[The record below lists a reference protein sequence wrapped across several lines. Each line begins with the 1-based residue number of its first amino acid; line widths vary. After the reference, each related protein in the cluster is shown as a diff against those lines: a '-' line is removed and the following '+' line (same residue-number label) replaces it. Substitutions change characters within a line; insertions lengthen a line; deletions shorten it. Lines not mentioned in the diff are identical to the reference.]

1 MVEASEK
8 RSAKR
13 VPFFCEV
20 ECTGAGDDP
29 LSPRISDLSTT
40 GAFIDSMVAVPA
52 GSRLTLKFKLSSG
65 QPAVVD
71 AEVVHSMPHF
81 GMGVRF
87 VDLTDEQRKVIER
100 VVAEAS

>member
-1 MVEASEK
+1 MEPSEK
-8 RSAKR
+8 RGAKR

-29 LSPRISDLSTT
+29 LSPRISDLSAT

-52 GSRLTLKFKLSSG
+52 GSRLTLKFTLPDG
-65 QPAVVD
+65 QPAVIN

-87 VDLTDEQRKVIER
+87 LELTDEQRRAIDQL
-100 VVAEAS
+100 VAAGT